1 MKKQNGVTLVALAIT
16 VIVLMILAGVT
27 IATLT
32 SDRNIV
38 DEGKEAVTKYNA
50 ETVNE
55 TRLLNAIEIL
65 IQQNK

>member
-32 SDRNIV
+32 SDKNIV
-38 DEGKEAVTKYNA
+38 DEGKKAVTNYNA

-55 TRLLNAIEIL
+55 TRLLNEIERL
-65 IQQNK
+65 IQENK